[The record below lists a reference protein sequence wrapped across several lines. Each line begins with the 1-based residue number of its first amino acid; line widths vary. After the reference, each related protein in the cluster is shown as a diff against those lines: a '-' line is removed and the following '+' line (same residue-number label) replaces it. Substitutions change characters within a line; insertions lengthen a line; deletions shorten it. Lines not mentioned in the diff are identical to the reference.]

1 MKGHHRI
8 PTVITI
14 LVVCCAVVFIG
25 SCSRPGKAGPGG
37 GPGGPGGP
45 GGSFLST
52 MFDTKP
58 FNPGIDKLPPM
69 YAGHNPELLYN
80 SIQMRKERALRD
92 PQETQEQHKVR
103 VGQEIYLP
111 LMGVMDFDSLYAFRI
126 SPEEVIYNAREQVMR
141 VRCQLTAAFEGG
153 REEKTKKAFM
163 VRYLPQLDNRYTIT
177 GSGGSKTE
185 VEEIK
190 FSEYAVVAVNA
201 GGLPIEKPGVIN
213 AKENAK
219 TKGATPQVKDPPS
232 NHETITATIKM
243 TPEDAGRYEG
253 AMTALLVGRLVEPYT
268 SYEEIRRQPTPERRG
283 TYLARYH
290 YLYIQLLQIWFY
302 DAIGGKVVKKIGN
315 R

>member
-1 MKGHHRI
+1 MQGRHGI
-8 PTVITI
+8 PTVITV
-14 LVVCCAVVFIG
+14 LVICCAVVFMG
-25 SCSRPGKAGPGG
+25 SCSRSGKRGPGG
-37 GPGGPGGP
+37 PPGGP

-52 MFDTKP
+52 MFDTRP
-58 FNPGIDKLPPM
+58 FNPGVDKLPPM

-80 SIQMRKERALRD
+80 TIQMRKERVARD
-92 PQETQEQHKVR
+92 PQETQEKYKAR

-111 LMGVMDFDSLYAFRI
+111 LMGAMDFDSLYAFRV
-126 SPEEVIYNAREQVMR
+126 SPKEVIYSTREQVMR

-163 VRYLPQLDNRYTIT
+163 VRYLPQLDNRYTVT

-201 GGLPIEKPGVIN
+201 WGRSIETSAVVN
-213 AKENAK
+213 AKEDAK
-219 TKGATPQVKDPPS
+219 TEGITPQVKDSPS

-243 TPEDAGRYEG
+243 TPEDARRFEG
-253 AMTALLVGRLVEPYT
+253 AMMALLVGRLVEPYT
-268 SYEEIRRQPTPERRG
+268 SYEEIRRQPTSERRG

-290 YLYIQLLQIWFY
+290 YLYIQLLEIWFY